1 MTPQSPVNPTDDW
14 RPGCQDGNR
23 SRLAGSAAGRPAPRL
38 ALPASTPL
46 AEVATAS
53 DTCQR
58 WRDGQHSWRHR
69 SEGGFDPRRY
79 EVHPVSETAG
89 RSFTIRHHYAHS
101 WPATS
106 QRYGLYHVSDGV
118 LELEG
123 VAVFGVPVQEKVLT
137 QPLPDLEAYSQ
148 SLELS
153 RFVLLDQAPG
163 NAESWFLARCFDEL
177 LATGVRGIV
186 SFADPVPRTTGTGQI
201 VFKGHI
207 GTIYQAS
214 NAAYCGRGTARSL
227 VLLPD
232 GSVLN
237 ARSLQKIRSQERGHE
252 YVEERLIAQGAA
264 VPRAGQDPSAWLAEA
279 LAAAGAR
286 LLRHRGNHRYVFRL
300 GRNRRERE
308 RITLGLPAGLP
319 YPKLADAA

>member
-1 MTPQSPVNPTDDW
+1 MTTKPPSPGHSP
-14 RPGCQDGNR
+14 
-23 SRLAGSAAGRPAPRL
+23 AAAGRRV
-38 ALPASTPL
+38 LPVSTPL

-53 DTCQR
+53 DTCER

-69 SEGGFDPRRY
+69 SDGGFDPDDY
-79 EVHPVSETAG
+79 EVHGVSETVG
-89 RSFTIRHHYAHS
+89 REFTVLHHYSRS

-106 QRYGLYHVSDGV
+106 QRYGLFHVSAGE
-118 LELEG
+118 LELAG
-123 VAVFGVPVQEKVLT
+123 VAVFGVPVQKKVLT
-137 QPLPDLEAYSQ
+137 QPLPDLEAYSE

-153 RFVLLDQAPG
+153 RFVLLDECPG

-177 LATGVRGIV
+177 LVAGIRGIV
-186 SFADPVPRTTGTGQI
+186 SFADPVPRTTETGQT
-201 VFKGHI
+201 VFQGHI

-237 ARSLQKIRSQERGHE
+237 ARSLQKVRAQERGHE
-252 YVEERLIAQGAA
+252 YVEQRLIALRAPI
-264 VPRAGQDPSAWLAEA
+264 PRAGQDSTAWLAEA
-279 LAAAGAR
+279 LEAVGAR
-286 LLRHRGNHRYVFRL
+286 LLRHQGNHRYVFRL
-300 GRNRRERE
+300 GRNRRDRE
-308 RITLGLPAGLP
+308 RITLGLPASLP